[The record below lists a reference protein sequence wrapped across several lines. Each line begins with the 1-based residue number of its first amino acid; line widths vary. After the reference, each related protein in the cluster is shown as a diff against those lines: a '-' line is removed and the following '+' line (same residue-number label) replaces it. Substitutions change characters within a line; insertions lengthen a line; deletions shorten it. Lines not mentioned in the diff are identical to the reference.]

1 MKKLTLSE
9 WTNIA
14 EIIGMIAVII
24 SLIFVG
30 FEIRQNTAQVEA
42 ASMKSSYNFV
52 DLVYKL
58 GGDTTSNEVII
69 RGLNDFGDLSIGE
82 KALFDSYIT
91 TIGMEFDVARDL
103 YLRGF
108 LEEEL
113 YLAYEELWARVMMS
127 PGSKEMF
134 EITREG
140 APPEIKRM
148 TDMVVVKY
156 AHLDPLSEY
165 YKFEPGYK

>member
-1 MKKLTLSE
+1 MKKLKLSD
-9 WTNIA
+9 WTSIA
-14 EIIGMIAVII
+14 EIIGMVAVII

-42 ASMKSSYNFV
+42 ASMKSSYNFI

-58 GGDTTSNEVII
+58 GGDPASNEIII
-69 RGLNDFGDLSIGE
+69 RALNDFDDLTIGE

-91 TIGMEFDVARDL
+91 TIGMEFDVAHDL
-103 YLRGF
+103 YQRGF
-108 LEEEL
+108 LDEEL
-113 YLAYEELWARVMMS
+113 YLTYEELWARVMMS

-134 EITREG
+134 EITRQG
-140 APPEIKRM
+140 APPEIQRM
-148 TDMVVVKY
+148 TDMVIVKY